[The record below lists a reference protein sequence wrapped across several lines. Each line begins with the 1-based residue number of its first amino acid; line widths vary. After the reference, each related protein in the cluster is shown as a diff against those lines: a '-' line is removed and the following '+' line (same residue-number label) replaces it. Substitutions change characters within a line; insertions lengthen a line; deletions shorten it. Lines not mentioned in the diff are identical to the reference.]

1 MRDDGRDEWKRQ
13 VGTLWRMA
21 SEGIDSLREVV
32 VRSSEE
38 GRLRVDLALYQRE
51 RRDLLSELGHAV
63 VGLIDA
69 GRLAV
74 PDELMELVGRLRQ
87 VEERV
92 RHDSARVHD
101 NAFGAPRGYEPEA
114 AATDDHADDHDEN
127 DATASRQKKNE

>member
-1 MRDDGRDEWKRQ
+1 
-13 VGTLWRMA
+13 MA

-114 AATDDHADDHDEN
+114 AATDDHADDPDEN

>member
-13 VGTLWRMA
+13 LGTVWRMA

-87 VEERV
+87 VE
-92 RHDSARVHD
+92 
-101 NAFGAPRGYEPEA
+101 
-114 AATDDHADDHDEN
+114 
-127 DATASRQKKNE
+127 

>member
-21 SEGIDSLREVV
+21 SEGLDSLREVV

-114 AATDDHADDHDEN
+114 AATDDHADEGHD
-127 DATASRQKKNE
+127 DSTPAKKSE